1 MNLKEIKIPAHTTVA
16 EIMYRNARKYPQ
28 KEAVVFRDRRVTYQE
43 LDELSN
49 QVANFIV
56 AAGLRKGDK
65 IALMVRNSERFPAVY
80 FGILKAGAVAV
91 SLNTSFLKPE
101 VRYILSNCEA
111 RMFIFDGAFIETLD
125 GIEKG
130 GLPVEQFVCVSE
142 NPPPGTLGYFELM
155 EKASPARP
163 IVDVDESDLCS
174 FLYTSGTTGN
184 PKGAVFDH
192 RRVVYNANVVG
203 ALNHRFNSATRSLI
217 MMPLFHSAPL
227 HNHFLGTS
235 YVGGTNII
243 LESFAP
249 QLFLETIQTEKIT
262 HFFGPVV
269 VYLTCIKL
277 LDVKQYD
284 LSSMEMFVMGGSP
297 ASPDD
302 QARIIEEFD
311 LNGRFMQVYGLTEGG
326 PGGICLYP
334 DDLERKP
341 KSIGFQG
348 SIGGNEIAIVDN
360 DLNKIEKPGMV
371 GEIAV
376 FTESSMLEYYKE
388 PEKTAATLVNGWVLT
403 GDLGMYDEDGYVYFV
418 DRTKDMII
426 SGGQNIY
433 SKEVEDVILRHPK
446 VMEVAVIGI
455 PHPDWGESVKAVVS
469 PRPGMSITPEDIMQF
484 CEDKIAKF
492 KRPRFVQIVDAIRH
506 NPAGKILKSEL
517 KKLYGEAG
525 SKGLPQ

>member
-1 MNLKEIKIPAHTTVA
+1 MNLTEMKIPAHTTVA
-16 EIMYRNARKYPQ
+16 EIMYRNARKYPH
-28 KEAVVFRDRRVTYQE
+28 KEAIIFRDKRLSYKE
-43 LDELSN
+43 LDQLSN
-49 QVANFIV
+49 QVAHFIV
-56 AAGLRKGDK
+56 AAGIRKGDK
-65 IALMVRNSERFPAVY
+65 IALMMPNSEKFPAVY

-111 RMFIFDGAFIETLD
+111 RMFIFDEAFRETLD
-125 GIEKG
+125 GIQGE
-130 GLPVEQFVCVSE
+130 GLLVEQFVCVSE

-155 EKASPARP
+155 EKASPARLS
-163 IVDVDESDLCS
+163 VDVDENDLCS
-174 FLYTSGTTGN
+174 IIYTSGTTGN
-184 PKGAVFDH
+184 PKGAVFNH
-192 RRVVYNANVVG
+192 RQVVYNANVVG

-243 LESFAP
+243 LDAFDP
-249 QLFLETIQTEKIT
+249 RLFLKTIQAEKAT

-277 LDVKQYD
+277 FDVKQYD
-284 LSSMEMFVMGGSP
+284 LSSMEMFIMGGSP

-302 QARIIEEFD
+302 QARIIEAFALE
-311 LNGRFMQVYGLTEGG
+311 GRFMQVYGLTEGG

-334 DDLERKP
+334 DDWERKP
-341 KSIGFQG
+341 KSIGFAG
-348 SIGGNEIAIVDN
+348 SIGANEIAIVDTDWN
-360 DLNKIEKPGMV
+360 EIEEPGVV

-376 FTESSMLEYYKE
+376 FTESSMLEYYKD

-403 GDLGMYDEDGYVYFV
+403 GDLGLYDADGYVYFV
-418 DRTKDMII
+418 DRAKDLII

-455 PHPDWGESVKAVVS
+455 PHPDWGESVKAVVAA
-469 PRPGMSITPEDIMQF
+469 RPGMSITPEEIMQF

-492 KRPRFVQIVDAIRH
+492 KRPRFVQIVAAIQH
-506 NPAGKILKSEL
+506 NPAGKILKSQL
-517 KKLYGEAG
+517 RKLYGEAQSG
-525 SKGLPQ
+525 PIM